1 MKKIA
6 EERRKSQRYD
16 TALKVY
22 YQVAYDVKTK
32 VRFQVLDVEKH
43 KTSARKY
50 SGISKNVSVDGLCFV
65 SKKKLEKGDSILLE
79 VYAPN
84 SKTPI
89 HMRGEVRWSHTI
101 LETSCSRIASRI
113 GVEIVSVEGKSVS
126 RSLHFDKKYEVAWSI
141 VLDSL
146 FGNFKTMVQHC
157 RRCK

>member
-1 MKKIA
+1 MNKIA
-6 EERRKSQRYD
+6 KERRKSQRYD

-32 VRFQVLDVEKH
+32 VRFQVLDAEKH
-43 KTSARKY
+43 KASPRKY

-65 SKKKLEKGDSILLE
+65 SKKKLEKDESILLE

-84 SKTPI
+84 AKTPI
-89 HMRGEVRWSHTI
+89 HMRGEVRWAHTI
-101 LETSCSRIASRI
+101 SEASGARIASRV

-126 RSLHFDKKYEVAWSI
+126 RSLHYDKKYQVAWSV

-146 FGNFKTMVQHC
+146 FGNFKTMVKHC
-157 RRCK
+157 KS